1 MSFKNLS
8 RLFILFVFF
17 LLNIHLQ
24 AQFYN
29 GSHNEFGKNRV
40 QYDEFKWQFI
50 RQPRFEVYYYEGGK
64 EPAEYVV
71 RVANQNMRIY
81 EEFFDFYFTERL
93 QFILYNKLSHFQQS
107 NAGIADE
114 ENYNTGGV
122 VKIFGNKVFLYFEG
136 SHLDLEQ
143 QIKAGIAEALLNQM
157 VYGDN
162 WREVLKNSTLLSLPD
177 WYMKGLISYLSKPWD
192 WTIEDFIEDGIKN
205 KKFKSFNK
213 LSGEQAILA
222 GHSLWYYIAQ
232 SYGEKVIPNIISMV
246 RITRSIESG
255 YLYVLGMSSKSL
267 TREWINYY
275 EDYVRRK
282 NSGNKPF
289 VSNVLKKTGKR
300 HLQYRHLSYN
310 PELKQVAYVTHKM
323 GKYKIWIH
331 DIESNK
337 RFKIFK
343 GGIKLDRINDTKLPV
358 VKWHPNGKTLV
369 FFTERKG
376 EMLIHFYDSETGVID
391 QKPIFNLEKVLDF
404 DIAPNGREIVFS
416 AFHKGQTDL
425 YLYNSVSNSQKQ
437 LTNDVFDDLMP
448 VFSKNGEEIFFVSN
462 RSIDSLHID
471 VPNLYYPDLYHLYR
485 GNLKQM
491 ADLKNPYPLQIVDNE
506 KGTNKYMPL
515 STDSGVY
522 YLKEQQSNLVPHFAK
537 FDSSIA
543 FVDTAIHYR
552 YFYTSVSLDEW
563 PNNIRYYDF
572 GDSRL
577 FYFKKNKWRDYLF
590 IASIDDLSKKH
601 LNQIAGNDDQNQ
613 YSDDNL
619 LPYIVQPIIEPM
631 LDSSHIDYNNYK
643 FEQITRKTE
652 DGITI
657 NKKVIMI
664 GGEGEKNRKEESNQ
678 FKIDKK
684 SANFIND
691 TGLVIQKP
699 RVYFLSFFTDES
711 ITQLNSNFVNGQY
724 QIFNGGPFIAP
735 GLGAVMKMGISDI
748 FEDYKV
754 YGGVRFGGASME
766 YFIGYQNLKYRAD
779 KEWLFTRRTNRNGNE
794 FSTYQFITDEL
805 NYSWRYPFSAVASIR
820 TTIKLRHDQIVTKAN
835 ESFSLQVPDFH
846 DYWGVLRMAYVFD
859 NTKFVMLNILNGTR
873 FKIWGEYYQQIQ
885 KNDDKFYYLFSNV
898 PAFDKQRYNVF
909 VAGLDFRHYQKI
921 HREITFV
928 TRLAGGTSFGKQK
941 LIYYLG
947 SVDDWIIFGKTPRFN
962 YDQAI
967 DYTQNYRFQTLA
979 SPMRGFNQNIRNG
992 NSFAVINT
1000 ELRWPVFKYFIRR
1013 PIKSSFISN
1022 FQIVG
1027 FGDLG
1032 TAWNGLDPFSSEN
1045 SINRK
1050 IIQDGPLTIVL
1061 YDSSYPIVGGYGFGL
1076 RSRILGYFV
1085 RTDWAWGVVDGKVQK
1100 PIFYLSLCLD
1110 I

>member
-1 MSFKNLS
+1 
-8 RLFILFVFF
+8 
-17 LLNIHLQ
+17 
-24 AQFYN
+24 
-29 GSHNEFGKNRV
+29 
-40 QYDEFKWQFI
+40 
-50 RQPRFEVYYYEGGK
+50 
-64 EPAEYVV
+64 
-71 RVANQNMRIY
+71 
-81 EEFFDFYFTERL
+81 
-93 QFILYNKLSHFQQS
+93 
-107 NAGIADE
+107 
-114 ENYNTGGV
+114 
-122 VKIFGNKVFLYFEG
+122 
-136 SHLDLEQ
+136 
-143 QIKAGIAEALLNQM
+143 
-157 VYGDN
+157 
-162 WREVLKNSTLLSLPD
+162 
-177 WYMKGLISYLSKPWD
+177 
-192 WTIEDFIEDGIKN
+192 
-205 KKFKSFNK
+205 
-213 LSGEQAILA
+213 
-222 GHSLWYYIAQ
+222 
-232 SYGEKVIPNIISMV
+232 
-246 RITRSIESG
+246 
-255 YLYVLGMSSKSL
+255 
-267 TREWINYY
+267 
-275 EDYVRRK
+275 
-282 NSGNKPF
+282 
-289 VSNVLKKTGKR
+289 
-300 HLQYRHLSYN
+300 
-310 PELKQVAYVTHKM
+310 
-323 GKYKIWIH
+323 
-331 DIESNK
+331 
-337 RFKIFK
+337 
-343 GGIKLDRINDTKLPV
+343 
-358 VKWHPNGKTLV
+358 
-369 FFTERKG
+369 
-376 EMLIHFYDSETGVID
+376 
-391 QKPIFNLEKVLDF
+391 
-404 DIAPNGREIVFS
+404 
-416 AFHKGQTDL
+416 
-425 YLYNSVSNSQKQ
+425 
-437 LTNDVFDDLMP
+437 
-448 VFSKNGEEIFFVSN
+448 
-462 RSIDSLHID
+462 
-471 VPNLYYPDLYHLYR
+471 
-485 GNLKQM
+485 
-491 ADLKNPYPLQIVDNE
+491 
-506 KGTNKYMPL
+506 
-515 STDSGVY
+515 
-522 YLKEQQSNLVPHFAK
+522 
-537 FDSSIA
+537 
-543 FVDTAIHYR
+543 
-552 YFYTSVSLDEW
+552 
-563 PNNIRYYDF
+563 
-572 GDSRL
+572 
-577 FYFKKNKWRDYLF
+577 
-590 IASIDDLSKKH
+590 
-601 LNQIAGNDDQNQ
+601 
-613 YSDDNL
+613 
-619 LPYIVQPIIEPM
+619 
-631 LDSSHIDYNNYK
+631 
-643 FEQITRKTE
+643 
-652 DGITI
+652 
-657 NKKVIMI
+657 MI

-766 YFIGYQNLKYRAD
+766 YFMGYQNLKYRAD